1 MVVKNILMKI
11 KVLLSVFLFV
21 ILVILL
27 AILLNPYVVSETQ
40 NTGSN
45 EPKQQEKT
53 FSDFDKY
60 AEEARKSWNIPGMA
74 VAIVKDDKIIFSK
87 GYGVKKLGDNDPVDT
102 HTVFQ
107 IGSTSKAFTTTL
119 MAMLVDEKKLNW
131 KDKVIDH
138 YPEFRMYDP
147 WVTREFMIEELM
159 EQHSGLPAYSVDAL
173 AFFGFDRNY
182 IINALRFIKP
192 GSSFRTEFAYVNHLF
207 LVASKILEIKTG
219 KTWEENLK
227 ERIFVPLNMNESSS
241 DMKSLL
247 KSKNVACGHCLQHD
261 KIVPV
266 PMDLS
271 WMYIYAPTGGINSN
285 ITDMAEWLKLHINN
299 GQVNGKKIVSSEN
312 LNFTHSPK
320 TIIDSENELKAYYCN
335 GWIYEETKPFPVVWH
350 NGQTSGYQS
359 IIAFWPE
366 QKTGIVVL
374 ANNRNTSVP
383 EALVFYLNDLF
394 FNNGSQHNWSKEFLD
409 AFNKKQKDNIA
420 KRLIKPDKPVSLLPL
435 DKYIETYC
443 NEFYGAVKI
452 EKGDNILQLTIGPD
466 KYKFSMI
473 HWNGNIF
480 ELKDPKEIV
489 NEDSQFARFELDEN
503 QKVVKLTIDFLNKD
517 GCGVF
522 VPENKN
528 NK

>member
-1 MVVKNILMKI
+1 MKI
-11 KVLLSVFLFV
+11 KVLLPVFLLV
-21 ILVILL
+21 ILVTLIVIFLS
-27 AILLNPYVVSETQ
+27 PYVVSGAQ

-45 EPKQQEKT
+45 ELKQQKKIS
-53 FSDFDKY
+53 SDFDKY
-60 AEEARKSWNIPGMA
+60 VEEARKSWNIPGMA
-74 VAIVKDDKIIFSK
+74 IAIVKDDKIIFSK
-87 GYGVKKLGDNDPVDT
+87 GYGVKKLGGNDPVDT
-102 HTVFQ
+102 RTLFQ

-119 MAMLVDEKKLNW
+119 MAMLVDEEKLNW

-138 YPEFRMYDP
+138 YPEFRLYDP

-159 EQHSGLPAYSVDAL
+159 EQHSGLPEYSVDAL

-182 IINALRFIKP
+182 IMNVLRFVKP
-192 GSSFRTEFAYVNHLF
+192 ISSFRTEFAYVNHLF
-207 LVASKILEIKTG
+207 LVAAKILEIKTG

-227 ERIFVPLNMNESSS
+227 EKIFVPLNMNESSS
-241 DMKSLL
+241 DVKSLL

-261 KIVPV
+261 KIMPV

-285 ITDMAEWLKLHINN
+285 IIDMAEWLKLHINK
-299 GQVNGKKIVSSEN
+299 GLAHEKRIVSSEN

-320 TIIDSENELKAYYCN
+320 TIISSGGKFNSYYCN
-335 GWIYEETKPFPVVWH
+335 GWIYEETKPFPVIRH
-350 NGQTSGYQS
+350 NGQTSGYHS

-374 ANNRNTSVP
+374 TNNSSTYFP
-383 EALVFYLNDLF
+383 EALVFYLNDLL
-394 FNNGSQHNWSKEFLD
+394 FNSGGQHDWSKTFLD
-409 AFNKKQKDNIA
+409 VFKKKQKEDIA
-420 KRLIKPDKPVSLLPL
+420 KRPIKPDKPVSLLQL
-435 DKYIETYC
+435 DKYTGTYC

-452 EKGDNILQLTIGPD
+452 EKIDNILQLTIGPG

-489 NEDSQFARFELDEN
+489 EDSLFARFEVNEN
-503 QKVVKLTIDFLNKD
+503 RKVVKLTIDLLNKD

-522 VPENKN
+522 VLENKN

>member
-1 MVVKNILMKI
+1 MKI

-27 AILLNPYVVSETQ
+27 AILLNTYVVSEAQ

-45 EPKQQEKT
+45 ELKQQQKIS
-53 FSDFDKY
+53 SDFDKY

-87 GYGVKKLGDNDPVDT
+87 GYGVKKLGDNDPIDA
-102 HTVFQ
+102 HTLFQ

-147 WVTREFMIEELM
+147 WVTREFMVEELT
-159 EQHSGLPAYSVDAL
+159 EQHSGLPAYSIDAL

-182 IINALRFIKP
+182 IMNVLRFVKP
-192 GSSFRTEFAYVNHLF
+192 ISSFRTEFAYVNHLF
-207 LVASKILEIKTG
+207 LVAAKILEIKTG

-247 KSKNVACGHCLQHD
+247 KSKNAAFGHCLQNNQ
-261 KIVPV
+261 IAPAPV
-266 PMDLS
+266 DFN

-320 TIIDSENELKAYYCN
+320 TIIDSENKLKAYYCN
-335 GWIYEETKPFPVVWH
+335 GWVYVEPKPFSAVIH
-350 NGQTSGYQS
+350 DGQTSGYQS
-359 IIAFWPE
+359 FVAFWPE
-366 QKTGIVVL
+366 QKTGIVIL
-374 ANNRNTSVP
+374 TNSIHHNLP
-383 EALVFYLNDLF
+383 KALFFYLNDLF
-394 FNNGSQHNWSKEFLD
+394 FNSGSQHDWSKEFLD
-409 AFNKKQKDNIA
+409 AFNKKQKDDIA

-452 EKGDNILQLTIGPD
+452 EKVDNMLQLTIGPD

-480 ELKDPKEIV
+480 ELKDSKEIA
-489 NEDSQFARFELDEN
+489 NGNSQNFARFELDEN
-503 QKVVKLTIDFLNKD
+503 QKVVKLTLDFLNKD
-517 GCGVF
+517 GCGIF
-522 VPENKN
+522 VPENKD